1 MWTPTALA
9 SEARELAGTVWRVVE
24 HQHTTSTRKIV
35 DTLAEQEVLEAI
47 LEEGKPPYPAE
58 AEALHYLLK
67 TPFRYYPP
75 YPQGSRFRR
84 ARSGDGVFY
93 GSEHVRTA
101 LAEFSYHRIRF
112 FSASPQTP
120 LPRNAEWLTA
130 FTVSYATSRGLDL
143 TRPPLER
150 DRALWT
156 AHRDYTATQDLA
168 DAARQAGLQA
178 IRSESVRDAEAGINM
193 ALLTPRVLTTDK
205 PITQQ
210 TWLFYL
216 ADTEINCVQT
226 EDRGT
231 RNWVFPRSQFAI

>member
-47 LEEGKPPYPAE
+47 LEKGKPPYPAE
-58 AEALHYLLK
+58 AERLHYLLK

-75 YPQGSRFRR
+75 YPHGSRFRR
-84 ARSGDGVFY
+84 AQSGDGVFY
-93 GSEHVRTA
+93 GSEHIRTA

-120 LPRNAEWLTA
+120 LPRNEERLTA
-130 FTVSYATSRGLDL
+130 FTTSYATSRGLDL
-143 TRPPLER
+143 TRPPLKR
-150 DRALWT
+150 DRVLWT
-156 AHRDYTATQDLA
+156 SPRDYTATQALVE
-168 DAARQAGLQA
+168 AARQAELQA
-178 IRSESVRDAEAGINM
+178 IRSESVRDAETGINM
-193 ALLTPRVLTTDK
+193 ALLTPRVFTTDK

-216 ADTEINCVQT
+216 AGTEVNCVQA
-226 EDRGT
+226 EDRGAE
-231 RNWVFPRSQFAI
+231 RWVFPRSQFAI